1 MSDVDSYDASWDY
14 TEEELLEIDRLCNEK
29 LNGAP
34 RISIEVE
41 GTTTNKSDKKF
52 TNKNKALLKGKKS
65 GNETS
70 LIGRFRRRRG
80 YLSVSD
86 IVGPIWLLISLSIV
100 YLLS

>member
-41 GTTTNKSDKKF
+41 GTTTNNSDKKF

-86 IVGPIWLLISLSIV
+86 IVGPIWLLISLSIF
-100 YLLS
+100 YLFS